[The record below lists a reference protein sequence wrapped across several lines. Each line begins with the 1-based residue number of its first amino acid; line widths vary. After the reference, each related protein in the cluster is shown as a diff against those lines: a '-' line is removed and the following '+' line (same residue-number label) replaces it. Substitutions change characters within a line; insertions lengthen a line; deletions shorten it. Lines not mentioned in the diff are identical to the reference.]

1 MKSKDI
7 LLWVFYLINETE
19 KETSISTVISFVL
32 DSLSTVAGTFLSI
45 VTGVGILFGMSY
57 LKSLKEKKLAA
68 SFSFWSQIK
77 LKIVRLQNY
86 LLWNKEIINNLYSTE
101 SRLYWEEKEVAM
113 EQLQEFKKLASE
125 VLGYLDKTPDQ
136 MPAYKG
142 WSNDMINFIDFLSK
156 IVQYDICKSD
166 DIFLN
171 KKIVEK
177 EERDLYYADICKTM
191 KNLIDGIQKGQTD
204 LENKLFSDKKTH

>member
-19 KETSISTVISFVL
+19 KETSISAVISFVL

-101 SRLYWEEKEVAM
+101 SRLYWEEKEVAL

-125 VLGYLDKTPDQ
+125 VLEYLDKTPDQ

-156 IVQYDICKSD
+156 IVQYDICKSND
-166 DIFLN
+166 MFLN
-171 KKIVEK
+171 KEIVEK
-177 EERDLYYADICKTM
+177 EERDSYYADICKTM
-191 KNLIDGIQKGQTD
+191 KNLIDGIQEGQTD